1 MRPATAE
8 ERARLKALHEAPM
21 DVAEFIRR
29 ADAPL
34 TDAEIEDARALV
46 AWFTR
51 RYPTGAERLAYARRA
66 YARWTREPTT
76 GRRATA
82 TAPAAPGS
90 PR

>member
-1 MRPATAE
+1 MSERLRPATAE
-8 ERARLKALHEAPM
+8 VRERLMALHEAPM

-34 TDAEIEDARALV
+34 SEAEVAEARALV

-66 YARWTREPTT
+66 YARWMQT
-76 GRRATA
+76 
-82 TAPAAPGS
+82 
-90 PR
+90 PRGAGESET